1 MAEPE
6 LQLLVLWPK
15 ALRAAG
21 RILADVP
28 NRVELVWTGELRFA
42 GDPALAYRRF
52 YGPSLPSER
61 RKLANCGSGAFRVIV
76 VRDRNPRYE
85 LTDDGGRAPAV
96 CNLNLLEMKNLYRK
110 WTGHGHR
117 VHSTL
122 SRDEFARDVEI
133 LTGRTAAEWERGVP
147 EGPFE
152 PKLPDG
158 WAAESST
165 DPFAAGPCLPAP
177 APQVEGARVFLENK
191 YINDRFL
198 EGTWKGIPCVV
209 KETTKAVWSI
219 GNEYRMSAAVYAEAP
234 DVVPMPLAWRFAADG
249 KSASVVTAKVAGPS
263 LSDLLEGGITPAQA
277 DSFAGDVRTLS
288 RALRKTGILH
298 RDLFADN
305 LLLGADG
312 HLKAIDWQ
320 LAVDR
325 SRPREDPWVVR
336 NWKFRYV
343 VFGVNRELG
352 LGVWNDFAALRS
364 VLARFPQTDAV
375 RAVAA
380 ELAAAE
386 PEMTYAD
393 PPRGYARFGL
403 WVYGWSLRIQLL
415 FHTRKYRKYAQLER
429 RWRTVRCIW
438 GAK

>member
-61 RKLANCGSGAFRVIV
+61 RKLANCGSGAFLVIV

-393 PPRGYARFGL
+393 PPWGYARFGL